1 MAENTESASPS
12 PAAAS
17 TKNPLVTVLLVLNMA
32 AMGTIA
38 FFQYRFMQMEKER
51 PDLSALLK
59 EKDAPPVEGEA
70 EAEGEQKTV
79 EVVKKENLLPLEMF
93 TVNLSQGDGPRRY
106 ARMEAV
112 LKMSDDA
119 KAAEFEARKPQI
131 RDTIIS
137 ILNTKR
143 PEDLLKKEGK
153 QFLKEEI
160 KAAINAFLVDGKV
173 DDVYY
178 IGFQIN

>member
-1 MAENTESASPS
+1 MAENTETA
-12 PAAAS
+12 PAASSSAPS
-17 TKNPLVTVLLVLNMA
+17 AKNPLVTILLVLNMA

-38 FFQYRFMQMEKER
+38 FFQYRFMQMEKDR
-51 PDLSALLK
+51 PDLTALLK
-59 EKDAPPVEGEA
+59 EKDAKPVEG